1 MADKSEREKPRTPES
16 LQKLLT
22 VDKVL
27 TKTFCDMMDKFLPY
41 TKYRKHYKFLEY
53 SCHAL
58 PWFFACLGALWLLWN
73 EDLFQTQ
80 VNLLFALTIDCIVI
94 SITKAAVRRRRPAGN
109 TNDMF
114 LTVGIDAYSFPSGHV
129 SRAVMIT
136 YFTVC
141 ITQSNVILSF
151 AAILWAAAIS
161 VSRILMK
168 RHHILDVLGGV
179 FVGLAEGWL
188 ISHLWLSR
196 ATSVWLVN
204 YLSDEAV
211 NLEGLQD
218 DQPLVI
224 DA

>member
-80 VNLLFALTIDCIVI
+80 VNLLFGILIAESVQWLGKSALPNPP
-94 SITKAAVRRRRPAGN
+94 SRKARC
-109 TNDMF
+109 
-114 LTVGIDAYSFPSGHV
+114 FPSKLYPSGG
-129 SRAVMIT
+129 
-136 YFTVC
+136 
-141 ITQSNVILSF
+141 
-151 AAILWAAAIS
+151 AIISTFVACFFCYLKPLYAHMRHLFVGWAALVC
-161 VSRILMK
+161 VSRILSCK
-168 RHHILDVLGGV
+168 HSILDVICGIFLGY
-179 FVGLAEGWL
+179 LSAWIL
-188 ISHLWLSR
+188 YHLWLGQDVCR
-196 ATSVWLVN
+196 FILT
-204 YLSDEAV
+204 
-211 NLEGLQD
+211 LEGGRMSSKF
-218 DQPLVI
+218 
-224 DA
+224 